1 MKYLVIVMA
10 VVFILY
16 VLWIAL
22 MFGIKKSI
30 SESYYVLE
38 KSGHGYL
45 FTLFMVFL
53 MICLMS
59 VASLTGHEYSWSFF
73 IAGSGAAFVG
83 LAATFYNKITRTAH
97 FFGAV
102 IMIVMSL
109 LGIGLVY
116 HNWVPTYLL
125 GITLI
130 SFYSLRSKEFKV
142 IYWFEIAAFVFI
154 IVGLWLR

>member
-10 VVFILY
+10 VVFVLY

-22 MFGIKKSI
+22 RFGIKKSI

-38 KSGHGYL
+38 YTGHGYL
-45 FTLFMVFL
+45 FTLFMIFI
-53 MICLMS
+53 MICMMS
-59 VASLTGHEYSWSFF
+59 ATMLTEHEYSWTFF
-73 IAGSGAAFVG
+73 LAGSGAAFVG
-83 LAATFYNKITRTAH
+83 LAATFYAKVTRTAH

-102 IMIVMSL
+102 LLILMSL

-116 HNWVPTYLL
+116 GNWTPMFLTGVTALV
-125 GITLI
+125 
-130 SFYSLRSKEFKV
+130 FYILKNKDFKV

-154 IVGLWLR
+154 IVGLWIQ